1 MSHAAVQSY
10 ANREEAPNL
19 RVLPADALLSRRE
32 LSALSGYAI
41 ITLKIWAANGRGP
54 RITRV
59 EGRPRYRVEDVRGW
73 MGLTP
78 FPERDVTR
86 GIFG

>member
-1 MSHAAVQSY
+1 MRHAPVQSY

-19 RVLPADALLSRRE
+19 RAMPADALLSRRE

-41 ITLKIWAANGRGP
+41 ITLKIWAANNRGP

-59 EGRPRYRVEDVRGW
+59 EGRPRYRVEDVREW
-73 MGLTP
+73 IGLSP
-78 FPERDVTR
+78 SAKPEFTQ
-86 GIFG
+86 GIFA